1 MVASFQ
7 YRNSFAAT
15 WEVQLARGNKNSS
28 GKLFSKETLT
38 SKQSLRFLYCYQFRI
53 LIYFLFTQPPIS
65 SSPRV
70 YNVCVKKCF
79 SLRIYNVFYIFIFLR
94 ISQSKYHIIWKWDWY
109 KEAKSRYFWKHNVSA
124 CLRSVI
130 RQQIILFKC

>member
-53 LIYFLFTQPPIS
+53 LIYFLFTQPPILLH
-65 SSPRV
+65 P
-70 YNVCVKKCF
+70 VCTMFVWRSVFLSEYTMYFTYLFF
-79 SLRIYNVFYIFIFLR
+79 SEYLNPN
-94 ISQSKYHIIWKWDWY
+94 IILYGNDWY